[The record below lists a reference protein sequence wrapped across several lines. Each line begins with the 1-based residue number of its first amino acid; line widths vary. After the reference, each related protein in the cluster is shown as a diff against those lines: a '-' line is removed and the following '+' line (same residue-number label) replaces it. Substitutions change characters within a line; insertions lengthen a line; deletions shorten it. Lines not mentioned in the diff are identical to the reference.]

1 MEFENRQEVYAKF
14 KDVAYYII
22 IAVVSFLAS
31 AFLPFIG
38 SALSGEFVWPKNPM
52 E

>member
-1 MEFENRQEVYAKF
+1 MDFENRQEVYAKF

-22 IAVVSFLAS
+22 IAVVSFLAA

-38 SALSGEFVWPKNPM
+38 SAISGDFV
-52 E
+52 